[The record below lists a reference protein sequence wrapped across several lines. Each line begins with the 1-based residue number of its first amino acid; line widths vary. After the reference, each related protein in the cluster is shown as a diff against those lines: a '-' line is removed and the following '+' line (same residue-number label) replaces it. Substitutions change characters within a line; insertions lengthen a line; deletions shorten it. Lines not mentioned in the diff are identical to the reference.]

1 MELDITEKEDRWIVD
16 FKQNHT
22 LANLVRKAVWEN
34 GGEAGYD
41 KGHPLGEE
49 SHLIVKSDNPEEDLE
64 DAVETAR
71 QWMEDLQGQIS

>member
-22 LANLVRKAVWEN
+22 LANLVRKAIWEN

-49 SHLIVKSDNPEEDLE
+49 SHLIVKSDSPEEDLE

-71 QWMEDLQGQIS
+71 EWMEDLQGQVS

>member
-22 LANLVRKAVWEN
+22 LANLVRKAIWEN

-49 SHLIVKSDNPEEDLE
+49 SHLIVKSDNPEQDLE

-71 QWMEDLQGQIS
+71 EWMEDLQGQIS

>member
-71 QWMEDLQGQIS
+71 EWMEDLQGQIS